1 MGKQTDPGAEIGAG
15 APVSAAER
23 ITAIDTLRG
32 VAVLGI
38 LVMNIYAFAM
48 PFQAYMNPLPMGGTE
63 WYNLGTWFF
72 THILFDQKFLT
83 IFALLF
89 GAGLVIMWER
99 AEQRGAK
106 PGRTWYRRQF
116 WLLVIGAI
124 HGYLIWWGD
133 ILFHY
138 ALMGMFVYLFRKW
151 RPMNLVILACC
162 MLPVALVF
170 SYGGSYYMEDLRAQA
185 ADFSALAE
193 AGEALNEEQQQIL
206 EQWEAMRPFMD
217 PTPEALQKDIDTH
230 LGGYT
235 GIVAYRAP
243 TVLSMQLQNTF
254 AFAIWRIAGL
264 MILGMAFMKLGI
276 LSGQRDAGFYRRMAL
291 LGYGLGL
298 PIMVFSAANS
308 WAHGFEPLYMF
319 RIGMAPNYVGSILVS
334 FGHIALVMLIVNS
347 GAMSRLMAR
356 FAAVGRMALSNYLMH
371 SVVMT
376 TVFYGYGLGLYGSVP
391 RMAQMGFVVAMIGF
405 QLWFSPLWLSG
416 HRFGP
421 AEWLWRSLTYGRR
434 QPMRRLLGS
443 E

>member
-1 MGKQTDPGAEIGAG
+1 MGNQTDPGAEIGA
-15 APVSAAER
+15 AVPVSAAER

-48 PFQAYMNPLPMGGTE
+48 PFQAYMSPLPMGGTE

-72 THILFDQKFLT
+72 THIFFDQKFLT

-99 AEQRGAK
+99 AEERGAK
-106 PGRTWYRRQF
+106 PGRTWYRRQS

-151 RPMNLVILACC
+151 RPKGLVILACC

-170 SYGGSYYMEDLRAQA
+170 SYGGSYYMEDLRTQGIEMSAQA
-185 ADFSALAE
+185 D
-193 AGEALNEEQQQIL
+193 AGEELSEEQQAIL
-206 EQWEAMRPFMD
+206 EQWETMQPFMD
-217 PTPEALQKDIDTH
+217 PTPEALQKDVDTH
-230 LGGYT
+230 LGGYA

-243 TVLSMQLQNTF
+243 TVASMQLQNTF

-276 LSGQRDAGFYRRMAL
+276 LSGRRDAGFYRRMAL

-298 PIMVFSAANS
+298 PIMIFSAMNS

-334 FGHIALVMLIVNS
+334 FGHIALVMLIVKS
-347 GAMSRLMAR
+347 GAWPWLMAR
-356 FAAVGRMALSNYLMH
+356 FAAVGQMALTNYLMH
-371 SVVMT
+371 SIVMT
-376 TVFYGYGLGLYGSVP
+376 TIFYGYGLGLYGSVP
-391 RMAQMGFVVAMIGF
+391 RFAQMGFVVAMIGF
-405 QLWFSPLWLSG
+405 QLWFSPVWLAG

-443 E
+443 G